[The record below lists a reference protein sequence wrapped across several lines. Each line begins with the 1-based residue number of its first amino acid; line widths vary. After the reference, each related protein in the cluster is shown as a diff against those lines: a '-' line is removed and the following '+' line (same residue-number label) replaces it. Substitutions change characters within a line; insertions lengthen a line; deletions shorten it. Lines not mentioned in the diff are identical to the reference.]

1 MAVYAVKDNKDGRI
15 VSGWYNNRDGAELA
29 RSMFGGDEG
38 TRLEVVERVTL
49 PPRTRA
55 VDAR

>member
-15 VSGWYNNRDGAELA
+15 VSGWYNNRDGAEFV
-29 RSMFGGDEG
+29 RREWGGDDG
-38 TRLEVVERVTL
+38 IRLEVVERVTL
-49 PPRTRA
+49 PPSARA